1 MKLTAASATLLGI
14 LLITLPM
21 VGVRGVQA
29 ATADAGAITGEHL
42 GSVAFAVSCLP
53 SVQPQFNRGVALLH
67 DFWYEEAR
75 PQFERILQADPNC
88 AMAHWGLAMS
98 GFHQIWDTP
107 DAAGMA
113 AGWREMQAAQATAA
127 KTERE
132 RQYIAAL
139 SNFFKPGKADFRSR
153 IEAYAAA
160 MGTLY
165 AHFPQDV
172 DAGAF
177 YALALLA
184 AQGPDDV
191 SLAQEHK
198 ALAVLTPLWSRY
210 PDHPGLVHYIIH
222 ACDSPTL
229 VAQGLPAAR
238 RYGAL
243 AASGAH
249 AVHMPGHI
257 FARLGMWQEDIQ
269 ANLASVAASH
279 AAEARHENQWM
290 DQFHA
295 DDFLSYAYLQIG
307 ADDRAKAVVA
317 ESAAALAHY
326 AAMPGM
332 ANDSFMTFV
341 LANFRMKLPIFFAL
355 ERRDWMAAANVEPTA
370 GPPRSQTQVYWAR
383 AIADG
388 HLRRPKQAHA
398 DLAAYDVLIDKM
410 KKTDHT
416 ETARSTCRQIYR
428 GEILA
433 WVAFADGKIAES
445 VTDMRTCADLQ
456 DKVGQ
461 NEVDI
466 PAREMLADI
475 LLESGQPAAAL
486 MEYRKSLQLSPN
498 RFNGLYGAGRAAE
511 AMGNLTEARKYYV
524 ALLQSTDNGAHTA
537 RPEIAHAQAATRGTP
552 VRAPTRQSNS
562 PPRTAPD
569 RTA

>member
-1 MKLTAASATLLGI
+1 MKSTAASASLLGI

-21 VGVRGVQA
+21 VGVSGVQA
-29 ATADAGAITGEHL
+29 ATADAGAITGEQL
-42 GSVAFAVSCLP
+42 GSVTFTVSCLP

-75 PQFERILQADPNC
+75 PQFARILQADPNC
-88 AMAHWGLAMS
+88 AMAHWGVAMS
-98 GFHQIWDTP
+98 GFRQIWDTP

-113 AGWREMQAAQATAA
+113 AGWHEMQAAQATAVR
-127 KTERE
+127 TERE

-139 SNFFKPGKADFRSR
+139 SDFFKPGKAAYQSR

-165 AHFPQDV
+165 THFPQDV

-184 AQGPDDV
+184 AKRPDDL

-222 ACDSPTL
+222 ASDSPTL
-229 VAQGLPAAR
+229 VAQALPAAR

-249 AVHMPGHI
+249 AVHMPGHT

-295 DDFLSYAYLQIG
+295 DDFLSYAYLQVG
-307 ADDRAKAVVA
+307 DDERARAVVA

-332 ANDSFMTFV
+332 ANDSFMTLV
-341 LANFRMKLPIFFAL
+341 LANFRMKLPVFFAL
-355 ERRDWMAAANVEPTA
+355 ERHDWLAAAKLEPTA

-398 DLAAYDVLIDKM
+398 DLAAYDVLIEKM
-410 KKTDHT
+410 KET
-416 ETARSTCRQIYR
+416 EHSATAPSTYRQLNR
-428 GEILA
+428 GEMLA
-433 WVAFADGKIAES
+433 WVAFADGKIADS
-445 VTDMRTCADLQ
+445 LTGMRTCADLQ
-456 DKVGQ
+456 DRVGQ
-461 NEVDI
+461 DEVDI

-486 MEYRKSLQLSPN
+486 VEYRKSLQLSPN

-511 AMGNLTEARKYYV
+511 AVGNMPEARRYYA
-524 ALLQSTDNGAHTA
+524 ALLQSTDNGAHTS
-537 RPEIAHAQAATRGTP
+537 RPEIAHAQAVTRGATL
-552 VRAPTRQSNS
+552 
-562 PPRTAPD
+562 
-569 RTA
+569 

>member
-1 MKLTAASATLLGI
+1 MRLAATSRTLVGM
-14 LLITLPM
+14 LLITLPILGGRA
-21 VGVRGVQA
+21 VEA
-29 ATADAGAITGEHL
+29 ATVDAGAITGEHL
-42 GSVAFAVSCLP
+42 GSVAFTVSCVP
-53 SVQPQFNRGVALLH
+53 SVQAQFNRGVALLH

-98 GFHQIWDTP
+98 GFRQIWDTP

-139 SNFFKPGKADFRSR
+139 SEFFKPGKDVYQSR

-184 AQGPDDV
+184 ALRPDDL
-191 SLAQEHK
+191 SLAQQHK
-198 ALAVLTPLWSRY
+198 ALAVLAPLSSRY
-210 PDHPGLVHYIIH
+210 PDHPGLLHYIIH
-222 ACDSPTL
+222 ACGNPAL
-229 VAQGLPAAR
+229 VSQGLPAAQ

-249 AVHMPGHI
+249 AVHMPSHI
-257 FARLGMWQEDIQ
+257 IARLGMWQEDIQ

-307 ADDRAKAVVA
+307 EDERARAVVA
-317 ESAAALAHY
+317 ESAAALAHH
-326 AAMPGM
+326 AAMPNM
-332 ANDSFMTFV
+332 ANDSFMTPV
-341 LANFRMKLPIFFAL
+341 LANFRMKLPMFFAL
-355 ERRDWMAAANVEPTA
+355 ERHDWMAAAKLEPTA
-370 GPPRSQTQVYWAR
+370 GPPRSQTQVYWGR

-398 DLAAYDVLIDKM
+398 DLAAYDALIDKM
-410 KKTDHT
+410 ENTDHAA
-416 ETARSTCRQIYR
+416 TALSTCGQLNR

-445 VTDMRTCADLQ
+445 VSDMRTCADLQ

-461 NEVDI
+461 DEVDI

-486 MEYRKSLQLSPN
+486 VEYRKSLQLSPN
-498 RFNGLYGAGRAAE
+498 RFNGLYGAGHAAE
-511 AMGNLTEARKYYV
+511 VIGNMTEARRYYA
-524 ALLQSTDNGAHTA
+524 ALLQSTGNGAHTT
-537 RPEIAHAQAATRGTP
+537 RPEIARAQAVTRG
-552 VRAPTRQSNS
+552 APL
-562 PPRTAPD
+562 
-569 RTA
+569 

>member
-1 MKLTAASATLLGI
+1 MKLTAASATLLRI

-53 SVQPQFNRGVALLH
+53 SVQAQFNRGVALLH
-67 DFWYEEAR
+67 DFWYDEAR

-98 GFHQIWDTP
+98 GFRQIWDTP

-113 AGWREMQAAQATAA
+113 AGWREMQAAQATPA

-139 SNFFKPGKADFRSR
+139 SNFFKPGKAEYQSR

-184 AQGPDDV
+184 AIRPDDLSV
-191 SLAQEHK
+191 AQERK

-210 PDHPGLVHYIIH
+210 PDHPGLIHYIIH

-229 VAQGLPAAR
+229 APQGLPAAR

-279 AAEARHENQWM
+279 AAEGRHEIGWM
-290 DQFHA
+290 DQFHS

-307 ADDRAKAVVA
+307 EDERARAVVA
-317 ESAAALAHY
+317 DSAAALAHFES
-326 AAMPGM
+326 MPGM
-332 ANDSFMTFV
+332 ATDSFMTFV
-341 LANFRMKLPIFFAL
+341 FANFRVRLPIFFAL
-355 ERRDWMAAANVEPTA
+355 ERRDWMAAAKLEPTA

-388 HLRRPKQAHA
+388 HLRRPKQARA
-398 DLAAYDVLIDKM
+398 DLARYDALVDKIRQAE
-410 KKTDHT
+410 H
-416 ETARSTCRQIYR
+416 ETTAPSAGRQINR

-433 WVAFADGKIAES
+433 WVAFAEGKIGES
-445 VTDMRTCADLQ
+445 VTQMHASADLQ

-461 NEVDI
+461 DEVDI

-486 MEYRKSLQLSPN
+486 LEYRKSLQLSPN

-511 AMGNLTEARKYYV
+511 AVGKLPEARRYYA
-524 ALLQSTDNGAHTA
+524 ALLKSTDNGAHTS
-537 RPEIAHAQAATRGTP
+537 RPEITHARAASRG
-552 VRAPTRQSNS
+552 
-562 PPRTAPD
+562 D
-569 RTA
+569 

>member
-1 MKLTAASATLLGI
+1 MKLTSAAATLLGI
-14 LLITLPM
+14 LLVGLPM
-21 VGVRGVQA
+21 LAGIGAQA
-29 ATADAGAITGEHL
+29 ATADAGAITDEHF
-42 GSVAFAVSCLP
+42 GSVAFAVSCSA
-53 SVQPQFNRGVALLH
+53 SVQTQFNRGVALLH
-67 DFWYEEAR
+67 DFWYDEAG
-75 PQFERILQADPNC
+75 PQFERILKIDPDC

-98 GFHQIWDTP
+98 GFHQIWDIP

-113 AGWREMQAAQATAA
+113 AGWREMQAAQASAA
-127 KTERE
+127 KTARE
-132 RQYIAAL
+132 RDYIAAL
-139 SNFFKPGKADFRSR
+139 SEFFKPGKAGFSR
-153 IEAYAAA
+153 RIDAYAAA
-160 MGTLY
+160 MGRVY

-184 AQGPDDV
+184 AEKPDDV
-191 SLAQEHK
+191 SLALEHQ

-210 PDHPGLVHYIIH
+210 PDHPGVVHYIIH

-229 VAQGLPAAR
+229 ATQGLPAAR

-257 FARLGMWQEDIQ
+257 FARLGMWQDDIQ
-269 ANLASVAASH
+269 ANLGSVAASR
-279 AAEARHENQWM
+279 AAETRHEIGWM

-307 ADDRAKAVVA
+307 EDEHARAVVA
-317 ESAAALAHY
+317 ESAAALNHY
-326 AAMPGM
+326 ASMPGM
-332 ANDSFMTFV
+332 ATDSFMTFV

-355 ERRDWMAAANVEPTA
+355 ERRDWLATAKIEPSA

-388 HLRRPKQAHA
+388 HLHRPGRAHA
-398 DLAAYDVLIDKM
+398 DLAAYDALAETIRKAE
-410 KKTDHT
+410 HT
-416 ETARSTCRQIYR
+416 STPQAPCSPIYR
-428 GEILA
+428 GEIRA
-433 WVAFADGKIAES
+433 WVAFADGKVGES
-445 VTDMRTCADLQ
+445 ISGMRRCADLQ

-461 NEVDI
+461 GEVDI

-486 MEYRKSLQLSPN
+486 EEYRKSLQLSPN

-511 AMGNLTEARKYYV
+511 AAGNLPEARKYYA
-524 ALLQSTDNGAHTA
+524 ALLKSTDNGAHSS
-537 RPEIAHAQAATRGTP
+537 RPEIARARNATRG
-552 VRAPTRQSNS
+552 APL
-562 PPRTAPD
+562 
-569 RTA
+569 

>member
-1 MKLTAASATLLGI
+1 MKSSAASATLLGI

-21 VGVRGVQA
+21 VGVTGVQA

-42 GSVAFAVSCLP
+42 GSVAFTVSCLP
-53 SVQPQFNRGVALLH
+53 SVQPRFNRGVALLH

-113 AGWREMQAAQATAA
+113 AGWRQMQMAQASAA
-127 KTERE
+127 KTDRERE
-132 RQYIAAL
+132 YIIAL
-139 SNFFKPGKADFRSR
+139 SKFFKPGKAGFQAR
-153 IEAYAAA
+153 IDAYAAA
-160 MGTLY
+160 MGALY

-184 AQGPDDV
+184 AKRPDDL
-191 SLAQEHK
+191 SLAPEHK

-222 ACDSPTL
+222 ASDSPTL
-229 VAQGLPAAR
+229 VAQALPAAR

-249 AVHMPGHI
+249 AVHMPGHT
-257 FARLGMWQEDIQ
+257 FARLGMWQDDIQ

-279 AAEARHENQWM
+279 AAEAHHENQWM

-307 ADDRAKAVVA
+307 EDERASAVVA

-332 ANDSFMTFV
+332 ANDSFMTV
-341 LANFRMKLPIFFAL
+341 ALANFSMKLPAFFAL
-355 ERRDWMAAANVEPTA
+355 ERHDWMAAAKLEPTA
-370 GPPRSQTQVYWAR
+370 GPPRTQTQVYWAR

-388 HLRRPKQAHA
+388 HLRRSKQAHA

-410 KKTDHT
+410 KETDHST
-416 ETARSTCRQIYR
+416 TAPSTYRQINR

-433 WVAFADGKIAES
+433 WVAFADGRTDES

-461 NEVDI
+461 DEVDI

-486 MEYRKSLQLSPN
+486 VEYRKSLQLSPN

-511 AMGNLTEARKYYV
+511 AIGDMTEARKYYS
-524 ALLQSTDNGAHTA
+524 ALLRSTDNGSRSS
-537 RPEIAHAQAATRGTP
+537 RPEIAHAQAATRG
-552 VRAPTRQSNS
+552 APL
-562 PPRTAPD
+562 
-569 RTA
+569 

>member
-1 MKLTAASATLLGI
+1 MRSRAAKATLLGI
-14 LLITLPM
+14 LLITLP
-21 VGVRGVQA
+21 VLGGTGVKA
-29 ATADAGAITGEHL
+29 ATVDAGAITGEHL
-42 GSVAFAVSCLP
+42 GSVDFPVSCLP
-53 SVQPQFNRGVALLH
+53 SVQRQFNRGVALLH

-75 PQFERILQADPNC
+75 AQFDKILQADPNC

-98 GFHQIWDTP
+98 GLHQIWDTP

-113 AGWREMQAAQATAA
+113 AGWRQMQAARASAATTAR
-127 KTERE
+127 ERE
-132 RQYIAAL
+132 YIGAL
-139 SNFFKPGKADFRSR
+139 SNLFRPGKAAYQAR

-160 MGTLY
+160 VGMLY

-184 AQGPDDV
+184 AERPDDL
-191 SLAQEHK
+191 SLAQEHH

-229 VAQGLPAAR
+229 ATQGLPAAR

-257 FARLGMWQEDIQ
+257 FARLGMWQDDIQ
-269 ANLASVAASH
+269 ANLGSVAATH
-279 AAEARHENQWM
+279 AAEARHENGWM

-307 ADDRAKAVVA
+307 EDERARAVVA
-317 ESAAALAHY
+317 ESAAALAQH

-355 ERRDWMAAANVEPTA
+355 ERRDWLAAAKLEASP

-388 HLRRPKQAHA
+388 HLHRPQQAHA
-398 DLAAYDVLIDKM
+398 DLVAYDALNDKI
-410 KKTDHT
+410 KEADHPSS
-416 ETARSTCRQIYR
+416 AASPCSQIYR
-428 GEILA
+428 GEMLA
-433 WVAFADGKIAES
+433 WVAFADGKIDES
-445 VTDMRTCADLQ
+445 VTDMRRCADRQ

-486 MEYRKSLQLSPN
+486 QEYRASLQLSPN

-511 AMGNLTEARKYYV
+511 AAGNLPEARKYYA
-524 ALLQSTDNGAHTA
+524 ALLKSTDNGAHSPRA
-537 RPEIAHAQAATRGTP
+537 EIAHA
-552 VRAPTRQSNS
+552 RAVTRQA
-562 PPRTAPD
+562 PP
-569 RTA
+569 

>member
-1 MKLTAASATLLGI
+1 MKFTAASATLLGI
-14 LLITLPM
+14 LLATLPM
-21 VGVRGVQA
+21 LEGAGVQA
-29 ATADAGAITGEHL
+29 ATADAGAITGEHF
-42 GSVAFAVSCLP
+42 GSVAFTMSCLP
-53 SVQPQFNRGVALLH
+53 SVQTQFNRGVALLH

-113 AGWREMQAAQATAA
+113 DGWRHMQAAEATGG
-127 KTERE
+127 KTARE
-132 RQYIAAL
+132 RAYIGAL
-139 SNFFKPGKADFRSR
+139 GNFFKPGKAVYRSR

-160 MGTLY
+160 MGGLY

-184 AQGPDDV
+184 AERPDDL

-229 VAQGLPAAR
+229 AVQGLPAAR

-257 FARLGMWQEDIQ
+257 FARLGMWQEDIE
-269 ANLASVAASH
+269 ANLGSVRASR
-279 AAEARHENQWM
+279 AAEARHENGWM
-290 DQFHA
+290 DQFHS

-307 ADDRAKAVVA
+307 ADERASSVIA
-317 ESAAALAHY
+317 ESAAAIAHY

-332 ANDSFMTFV
+332 ADDSFMTFV
-341 LANFRMKLPIFFAL
+341 LANFRMKLPLFFAL
-355 ERRDWMAAANVEPTA
+355 ERRDWMAAANFAPTA

-388 HLRRPKQAHA
+388 HLHRSKQAHA
-398 DLAAYDVLIDKM
+398 DLAAYDALV
-410 KKTDHT
+410 
-416 ETARSTCRQIYR
+416 ARIKDADPVSAAPSTCGQIYR

-433 WVAFADGKIAES
+433 WVAFADGKTGES
-445 VTDMRTCADLQ
+445 ITGMRTCADRQ

-486 MEYRKSLQLSPN
+486 QEYRQSLQLSPN
-498 RFNGLYGAGRAAE
+498 RFDGLYGAGRAAE
-511 AMGNLTEARKYYV
+511 AAGNLPEARKYYA
-524 ALLQSTDNGAHTA
+524 ALLHLTDNGAHTT
-537 RPEIAHAQAATRGTP
+537 RPEIAHA
-552 VRAPTRQSNS
+552 RAVTEHS
-562 PPRTAPD
+562 
-569 RTA
+569 

>member
-1 MKLTAASATLLGI
+1 MKLTAASATLVRI
-14 LLITLPM
+14 LLISLPM
-21 VGVRGVQA
+21 VGVRGVPA

-42 GSVAFAVSCLP
+42 GSVAFTVSCLP
-53 SVQPQFNRGVALLH
+53 SVRTQFNRGVALLH

-98 GFHQIWDTP
+98 GFRQIWDTP

-113 AGWREMQAAQATAA
+113 AGWREMQAAQATPA

-184 AQGPDDV
+184 AIRPDDL

-210 PDHPGLVHYIIH
+210 PEHPGLVHYIIH
-222 ACDSPTL
+222 SCDSPTL

-249 AVHMPGHI
+249 AAHMPGHI
-257 FARLGMWQEDIQ
+257 FARLGMWQDDIQ

-279 AAEARHENQWM
+279 AAAARHENQWM

-307 ADDRAKAVVA
+307 ADDRARAVVA
-317 ESAAALAHY
+317 ESAVALAHY

-341 LANFRMKLPIFFAL
+341 LANFRMKLPLFFAL
-355 ERRDWMAAANVEPTA
+355 ERHDWMAAAKLEPTA
-370 GPPRSQTQVYWAR
+370 GPPRSQTQVYWGR
-383 AIADG
+383 SIADG
-388 HLRRPKQAHA
+388 HLRRPKQARA
-398 DLAAYDVLIDKM
+398 DLARYDALVDKIRQAE
-410 KKTDHT
+410 HT
-416 ETARSTCRQIYR
+416 TTAPSAGRQINR

-433 WVAFADGKIAES
+433 WVAFAEGKIGES
-445 VTDMRTCADLQ
+445 VTQMRTSADLQ
-456 DKVGQ
+456 DRVGQ
-461 NEVDI
+461 DEVDI

-486 MEYRKSLQLSPN
+486 LEYRKSLQLSPN

-511 AMGNLTEARKYYV
+511 AVGKLPEARKYYA
-524 ALLQSTDNGAHTA
+524 ALLKSIDNGAHTS
-537 RPEIAHAQAATRGTP
+537 RPEITHARAASRG
-552 VRAPTRQSNS
+552 
-562 PPRTAPD
+562 D
-569 RTA
+569 RNE

>member
-1 MKLTAASATLLGI
+1 MKMSTAAATLLGT
-14 LLITLPM
+14 LLITLPILD
-21 VGVRGVQA
+21 GTRAQA
-29 ATADAGAITGEHL
+29 ARLDAGAITGEHL
-42 GSVAFAVSCLP
+42 GSVAFSVSCLP
-53 SVQPQFNRGVALLH
+53 SVQAQFNRGVALLH

-75 PQFERILQADPNC
+75 PQFARILQADPNC

-127 KTERE
+127 KTTRERE
-132 RQYIAAL
+132 YIGAL
-139 SNFFKPGKADFRSR
+139 SNFFRPGNAAYQSR

-160 MGTLY
+160 MGMLY
-165 AHFPQDV
+165 AHFPRDV

-184 AQGPDDV
+184 AIRPDDL
-191 SLAQEHK
+191 SLTQEHR

-229 VAQGLPAAR
+229 ATQGLPAAR

-249 AVHMPGHI
+249 AVHMPSHI

-269 ANLASVAASH
+269 ANLGSVAATH
-279 AAEARHENQWM
+279 AAEARHENGWM

-295 DDFLSYAYLQIG
+295 DDFLSYAYLQVG
-307 ADDRAKAVVA
+307 EDERARAVVT
-317 ESAAALAHY
+317 ESAAALAHF

-341 LANFRMKLPIFFAL
+341 LANFRLKLPIFFAL
-355 ERRDWMAAANVEPTA
+355 ERHDWTAAAEIEPAA
-370 GPPRSQTQVYWAR
+370 GPTRTKPQVYWAR

-388 HLRRPKQAHA
+388 HLRRARQAHA
-398 DLAAYDVLIDKM
+398 DLAAYDALIETM
-410 KKTDHT
+410 RRADHSSG
-416 ETARSTCRQIYR
+416 APSAGRSITR
-428 GEILA
+428 GEMLA
-433 WVAFADGKIAES
+433 WVAFADGKIDAA
-445 VTDMRTCADLQ
+445 VADMRGSADEQ

-461 NEVDI
+461 DEVDI

-486 MEYRKSLQLSPN
+486 VEYRKSLQLSPN

-511 AMGNLTEARKYYV
+511 ASGNLPEARRFFA
-524 ALLQSTDNGAHTA
+524 ALLKSTDNGAHTV
-537 RPEIAHAQAATRGTP
+537 RPEIAHARAAIGG
-552 VRAPTRQSNS
+552 APL
-562 PPRTAPD
+562 
-569 RTA
+569 

>member
-1 MKLTAASATLLGI
+1 MKVTAASATLLGT

-21 VGVRGVQA
+21 LHGTGVLA
-29 ATADAGAITGEHL
+29 ATADAGSITGERL
-42 GSVAFAVSCLP
+42 GSVAFTVSCSA
-53 SVQPQFNRGVALLH
+53 SVETQFNRGVALLH

-75 PQFERILQADPNC
+75 PQFERILQADPTC

-113 AGWREMQAAQATAA
+113 AGWRQMQAAQASAA

-132 RQYIAAL
+132 REYIVAL
-139 SNFFKPGKADFRSR
+139 SNFFKPGKANFQAR
-153 IEAYAAA
+153 IDAYATA
-160 MGTLY
+160 MGILY

-184 AQGPDDV
+184 AKDPNDL

-210 PDHPGLVHYIIH
+210 PEHPGLVHYIVH
-222 ACDSPTL
+222 ACDAPTL
-229 VAQGLPAAR
+229 AAQGLPAAR

-243 AASGAH
+243 AASGPH

-257 FARLGMWQEDIQ
+257 YARLGMWQDDIK

-279 AAEARHENQWM
+279 AAEARHENGWM

-307 ADDRAKAVVA
+307 EDERARAVVA
-317 ESAAALAHY
+317 DSAAGLAHHES
-326 AAMPGM
+326 MPGM
-332 ANDSFMTFV
+332 ATDGFMTLV
-341 LANFRMKLPIFFAL
+341 IANFRMKLPIFFAL
-355 ERRDWMAAANVEPTA
+355 ERHDWVAAANLEPTT
-370 GPPRSQTQVYWAR
+370 GPPRSQTQLYWAR

-388 HLRRPKQAHA
+388 HLRRPKQARA
-398 DLAAYDVLIDKM
+398 DLARYDALVDQIRQAE
-410 KKTDHT
+410 HT
-416 ETARSTCRQIYR
+416 TTAPSAGLQMTR

-433 WVAFADGKIAES
+433 WVAFAEGKIGES
-445 VTDMRTCADLQ
+445 VSQMRTSADLQ

-461 NEVDI
+461 DEVDI

-486 MEYRKSLQLSPN
+486 LEYRKSLQLSPN

-511 AMGNLTEARKYYV
+511 AAGNLSEAREDYS
-524 ALLQSTDNGAHTA
+524 ALLKSTGNGAHTS
-537 RPEIAHAQAATRGTP
+537 RPEIAHARAAIAGGRSAAAD
-552 VRAPTRQSNS
+552 AP
-562 PPRTAPD
+562 
-569 RTA
+569 

>member
-1 MKLTAASATLLGI
+1 MKLSAASATLLGI

-21 VGVRGVQA
+21 LDGIDVQA
-29 ATADAGAITGEHL
+29 ATVDAGAITGERL
-42 GSVAFAVSCLP
+42 GSVAFTVSCLP
-53 SVQPQFNRGVALLH
+53 SVQARFDRGVALLH

-75 PQFERILQADPNC
+75 PQFARILQADPNC
-88 AMAHWGLAMS
+88 VMAHWGLAMS

-113 AGWREMQAAQATAA
+113 AGWREMQAAQATPA

-139 SNFFKPGKADFRSR
+139 SDFFKPGKAEYQSR

-165 AHFPQDV
+165 GHFPQDV

-184 AQGPDDV
+184 AVRPDDL

-210 PDHPGLVHYIIH
+210 PDHPGVVHYIIH

-229 VAQGLPAAR
+229 AAQGLPAAR

-257 FARLGMWQEDIQ
+257 YARLGMWQEDIQ
-269 ANLASVAASH
+269 ANLASVAASN
-279 AAEARHENQWM
+279 AAETRHENGWM
-290 DQFHA
+290 DQFHS

-307 ADDRAKAVVA
+307 ADERAKAVVA

-332 ANDSFMTFV
+332 ADDGFMTFV
-341 LANFRMKLPIFFAL
+341 LATFRMKLPIFFAL
-355 ERRDWMAAANVEPTA
+355 ERHDWTAAAKIEPAA
-370 GPPRSQTQVYWAR
+370 GPTRTKPQVYWAR

-388 HLRRPKQAHA
+388 HLRRAKRAHA
-398 DLAAYDVLIDKM
+398 DLAAYDALIAAMQRADPSSS
-410 KKTDHT
+410 
-416 ETARSTCRQIYR
+416 APSSGRSINR

-433 WVAFADGKIAES
+433 WVAFADGKIDES
-445 VTDMRTCADLQ
+445 VADMRGSADQQ

-461 NEVDI
+461 GEVDI

-486 MEYRKSLQLSPN
+486 VEYRKSLQLSPN

-511 AMGNLTEARKYYV
+511 ASGNLPAARSYYA
-524 ALLQSTDNGAHTA
+524 ALLRSTDNGAHTA
-537 RPEIAHAQAATRGTP
+537 RPEIAHARAAIQAA
-552 VRAPTRQSNS
+552 
-562 PPRTAPD
+562 PP
-569 RTA
+569 

>member
-1 MKLTAASATLLGI
+1 MKLTAAPATLLGI
-14 LLITLPM
+14 LLISLPM
-21 VGVRGVQA
+21 LDGTGAQA
-29 ATADAGAITGEHL
+29 ATVDAGAITGEHF

-53 SVQPQFNRGVALLH
+53 SVQAPFNRGVALLH
-67 DFWYEEAR
+67 DFWYEEAG

-88 AMAHWGLAMS
+88 VMAHWGLAMS

-113 AGWREMQAAQATAA
+113 AGWREMQAARATAA
-127 KTERE
+127 KSERE

-139 SNFFKPGKADFRSR
+139 SDFFKPGKAAYQSR

-184 AQGPDDV
+184 AVRPDDL
-191 SLAQEHK
+191 SLAQQHK

-210 PDHPGLVHYIIH
+210 PNHPGLVHYIIH

-229 VAQGLPAAR
+229 AAQGLPAAR

-257 FARLGMWQEDIQ
+257 YARLGMWQEDIQ
-269 ANLASVAASH
+269 ANLASVAASR
-279 AAEARHENQWM
+279 AAETRHENGWM
-290 DQFHA
+290 DQFHS

-307 ADDRAKAVVA
+307 EDARAKAVVA

-341 LANFRMKLPIFFAL
+341 LATFRMKLPIIFAL
-355 ERRDWMAAANVEPTA
+355 ERHDWTAAAKIEPAA
-370 GPPRSQTQVYWAR
+370 GPTRTKPQVYWAR

-388 HLRRPKQAHA
+388 HLRRAKQAHA
-398 DLAAYDVLIDKM
+398 DLAAYDALIEAM
-410 KKTDHT
+410 RRADHSSS
-416 ETARSTCRQIYR
+416 APSSGRSISR
-428 GEILA
+428 GEMLA
-433 WVAFADGKIAES
+433 WVAFADGRINES
-445 VTDMRTCADLQ
+445 VADMRGSADQQ

-461 NEVDI
+461 GEVDI

-486 MEYRKSLQLSPN
+486 VEYRKSLQLSPN

-511 AMGNLTEARKYYV
+511 AIGNLPEARRYYA

-537 RPEIAHAQAATRGTP
+537 RPEIAHARAAIQG
-552 VRAPTRQSNS
+552 AP
-562 PPRTAPD
+562 P
-569 RTA
+569 

>member
-1 MKLTAASATLLGI
+1 MKSTAASATLLGI
-14 LLITLPM
+14 LLLTLP
-21 VGVRGVQA
+21 GLDGAEVRAG
-29 ATADAGAITGEHL
+29 TPDAGAITGERF

-53 SVQPQFNRGVALLH
+53 SVQTQFNRGVALLH
-67 DFWYEEAR
+67 DFWYDEAG
-75 PQFERILQADPNC
+75 PQFERILQADPHC

-98 GFHQIWDTP
+98 GFRQIWETP

-113 AGWREMQAAQATAA
+113 AGWREMQTAEAMGA
-127 KTERE
+127 KTARERE
-132 RQYIAAL
+132 YIGAL
-139 SNFFKPGKADFRSR
+139 GNFFKPGRAAYRSR
-153 IEAYAAA
+153 IKTYAAA
-160 MGTLY
+160 MGSLY

-184 AQGPDDV
+184 AEPPDDF

-198 ALAVLTPLWSRY
+198 ALAVLTPLWSRF

-229 VAQGLPAAR
+229 ATQGLPAAR

-257 FARLGMWQEDIQ
+257 FARLGMWPEDIQ

-279 AAEARHENQWM
+279 AAEARHENGWM

-307 ADDRAKAVVA
+307 ADERARAVVA
-317 ESAAALAHY
+317 ASAAALAHY
-326 AAMPGM
+326 AMPGM
-332 ANDSFMTFV
+332 TSDGFMTSM
-341 LANFRMKLPIFFAL
+341 LATFRMKLPIFFAL
-355 ERRDWMAAANVEPTA
+355 ERRDWVAAASLEPTA

-388 HLRRPKQAHA
+388 HLRRPQQAHA
-398 DLAAYDVLIDKM
+398 DLAAYDALIDQM
-410 KKTDHT
+410 KTADH
-416 ETARSTCRQIYR
+416 APVAPAPCSQISR
-428 GEILA
+428 GEMLA
-433 WVAFADGKIAES
+433 WVAFAAGKIGES
-445 VTDMRTCADLQ
+445 VTDMRACADLQ
-456 DKVGQ
+456 DRVGQ

-475 LLESGQPAAAL
+475 LLESGQPGAAL
-486 MEYRKSLQLSPN
+486 REYRKSLQLSPN
-498 RFNGLYGAGRAAE
+498 RFDGLYGAGHAAE
-511 AMGNLTEARKYYV
+511 GAGNLPEARQYYA
-524 ALLQSTDNGAHTA
+524 ALLKSTDNGAHTA
-537 RPEIAHAQAATRGTP
+537 RPEIAHAQAVMRG
-552 VRAPTRQSNS
+552 AP
-562 PPRTAPD
+562 P
-569 RTA
+569 

>member
-21 VGVRGVQA
+21 VGVSGVQA
-29 ATADAGAITGEHL
+29 AAADAGAITGEHL
-42 GSVAFAVSCLP
+42 GSVAFTVSCLP
-53 SVQPQFNRGVALLH
+53 SVQAQFNRGVALLH

-75 PQFERILQADPNC
+75 PQFERILQADPSC

-113 AGWREMQAAQATAA
+113 AGWREMQAAQAAPA

-139 SNFFKPGKADFRSR
+139 SDFFKPGKATYASR
-153 IEAYAAA
+153 IESYAAA

-172 DAGAF
+172 DAAAF

-184 AQGPDDV
+184 AEKPDDV

-229 VAQGLPAAR
+229 ATQGLPAAR

-257 FARLGMWQEDIQ
+257 FARLGMWQDDIQ

-279 AAEARHENQWM
+279 AAEARHENGWM

-307 ADDRAKAVVA
+307 EDERAKAVVA
-317 ESAAALAHY
+317 ESAAALTHY
-326 AAMPGM
+326 GSMPGM
-332 ANDSFMTFV
+332 ATDSFMTFV

-355 ERRDWMAAANVEPTA
+355 ERRDWLAAAKIDPAA
-370 GPPRSQTQVYWAR
+370 GPTTTKPQVYWAR

-388 HLRRPKQAHA
+388 HLRRAKRAHA
-398 DLAAYDVLIDKM
+398 DLAAYDALIAAM
-410 KKTDHT
+410 RRADHSANAPST
-416 ETARSTCRQIYR
+416 GRSINR

-433 WVAFADGKIAES
+433 WVAFADGKIDES
-445 VTDMRTCADLQ
+445 VADMRGSADRQ

-461 NEVDI
+461 GEVDI

-486 MEYRKSLQLSPN
+486 VEYRKSLQLSPN

-511 AMGNLTEARKYYV
+511 ASGNLPEARRYYA
-524 ALLQSTDNGAHTA
+524 ALLQSTDNGAHTV
-537 RPEIAHAQAATRGTP
+537 RPEIAHARAVSRGADRGT
-552 VRAPTRQSNS
+552 
-562 PPRTAPD
+562 
-569 RTA
+569 

>member
-1 MKLTAASATLLGI
+1 MKLTTASATLLGI
-14 LLITLPM
+14 LLVTLPM
-21 VGVRGVQA
+21 LDGTGVQA
-29 ATADAGAITGEHL
+29 ATADAGAISGEHL
-42 GSVAFAVSCLP
+42 GSVAFTVSCLP
-53 SVQPQFNRGVALLH
+53 SVQAQFNRGVALLH
-67 DFWYEEAR
+67 DFWYGEAR
-75 PQFERILQADPNC
+75 PQFERILQADPKC

-113 AGWREMQAAQATAA
+113 AGWRQMQAAQATAA
-127 KTERE
+127 TTARERE
-132 RQYIAAL
+132 YIGAL
-139 SNFFKPGKADFRSR
+139 STFFKPSKAVYQSR

-165 AHFPQDV
+165 AHFSQDV

-184 AQGPDDV
+184 AERPDDL

-198 ALAVLTPLWSRY
+198 ALAVLTPLWSRN

-229 VAQGLPAAR
+229 AAQGLPAAR

-257 FARLGMWQEDIQ
+257 FARLGMWPEDIQ
-269 ANLASVAASH
+269 ANLASVAASN
-279 AAEARHENQWM
+279 AAEARHENGWM

-307 ADDRAKAVVA
+307 EDERARVVVA
-317 ESAAALAHY
+317 ESAAAVARY

-332 ANDSFMTFV
+332 ANDSFMAFV
-341 LANFRMKLPIFFAL
+341 LANSRMKLPIFFAL
-355 ERRDWMAAANVEPTA
+355 ERRDWMAAAKLEPAA

-388 HLRRPKQAHA
+388 HLHRPQQAHA
-398 DLAAYDVLIDKM
+398 DLAAYDALIDKM
-410 KKTDHT
+410 KKADHASSALPACT
-416 ETARSTCRQIYR
+416 QIYR

-433 WVAFADGKIAES
+433 WVAFADEKIGES
-445 VTDMRTCADLQ
+445 VTDMRACADLQ

-486 MEYRKSLQLSPN
+486 QEYRKSLQLSPN

-511 AMGNLTEARKYYV
+511 AAGNLPEARKYY
-524 ALLQSTDNGAHTA
+524 ATLLKSTDNRAHTS
-537 RPEIAHAQAATRGTP
+537 RSEIAHARAATGGQRYK
-552 VRAPTRQSNS
+552 
-562 PPRTAPD
+562 
-569 RTA
+569 